1 MTEYWP
7 WWLGA
12 LGLGG
17 VSILYLL
24 LIGRLLGVSGSWAK
38 VVAWKENRDQ
48 LEAAE
53 ALVEDTEAMENALMA
68 ETLAEFGEDAIRELQ
83 AESAT
88 NEAAEPT
95 ATASLDDLEST
106 TPWTAHLVFLLS
118 MFVGAFLVAWFTGQ
132 FELRLD
138 LSATHSRIFGSLW
151 EVWLALL
158 VGGMMVGFGTQM
170 AGGCTSGHGLSGCA
184 RLLPA
189 SLLATAVFMASA
201 VFLSLL
207 MEVMIR

>member
-38 VVAWKENRDQ
+38 VVAWKENREQ
-48 LEAAE
+48 QKAAE
-53 ALVEDTEAMENALMA
+53 TLVEDKEAMENAFMA

-83 AESAT
+83 AEKEGDAESR
-88 NEAAEPT
+88 AADISE
-95 ATASLDDLEST
+95 LESA
-106 TPWTAHLVFLLS
+106 TPWTAHLVFLIS
-118 MFVGAFLVAWFTGQ
+118 MFLGAFLVAWFNGQ

-138 LSATHSRIFGSLW
+138 LSDTHTRIFGSLW

-158 VGGMMVGFGTQM
+158 IGGMMVGFGTQM

-201 VFLSLL
+201 IFLSLL
-207 MEVMIR
+207 MEAMIR

>member
-1 MTEYWP
+1 MTEYWS

-38 VVAWKENRDQ
+38 VVAWKENREQ
-48 LEAAE
+48 QKAAE
-53 ALVEDTEAMENALMA
+53 ALVDDTEAMENAFMA
-68 ETLAEFGEDAIRELQ
+68 ETLAEFGEDAIKELQ
-83 AESAT
+83 AENPS
-88 NEAAEPT
+88 EAEGKT
-95 ATASLDDLEST
+95 TDIGELESA

-118 MFVGAFLVAWFTGQ
+118 MFLGAFLVAWFNGQ

-138 LSATHSRIFGSLW
+138 LSETHTRIFGSLW

-158 VGGMMVGFGTQM
+158 IGGMMVGFGTQM

-201 VFLSLL
+201 IFLSLL

>member
-38 VVAWKENRDQ
+38 VVAWKENREQ
-48 LEAAE
+48 QKAAE
-53 ALVEDTEAMENALMA
+53 TLVEDTEAMENAFMA
-68 ETLAEFGEDAIRELQ
+68 ETLAEFGEEAIKEVQAGDSTDAG
-83 AESAT
+83 T
-88 NEAAEPT
+88 EAVADVTE
-95 ATASLDDLEST
+95 LEST

-118 MFVGAFLVAWFTGQ
+118 MFVGAFLVAWFNGQ
-132 FELRLD
+132 FHLRLD
-138 LSATHSRIFGSLW
+138 LSDTHTRIFGSLW

-158 VGGMMVGFGTQM
+158 FGGMMVGFGTQM

-201 VFLSLL
+201 IFLSLL

>member
-38 VVAWKENRDQ
+38 VVAWKENREQ
-48 LEAAE
+48 QKAAE
-53 ALVEDTEAMENALMA
+53 TLVEDKEAMENAFMA

-83 AESAT
+83 AEKEGDT
-88 NEAAEPT
+88 EGKAADIGE
-95 ATASLDDLEST
+95 LESA

-118 MFVGAFLVAWFTGQ
+118 MFLGAFLVAWFNGQ

-138 LSATHSRIFGSLW
+138 LSDTHTRIFGSLW

-158 VGGMMVGFGTQM
+158 IGGMMVGFGTQM

-201 VFLSLL
+201 IFLSLL
-207 MEVMIR
+207 MEAMIR

>member
-38 VVAWKENRDQ
+38 VVAWKENREQ
-48 LEAAE
+48 QKAAE
-53 ALVEDTEAMENALMA
+53 SLVEDAEAMENAFMA
-68 ETLAEFGEDAIRELQ
+68 ETLAEFGEDAIKELQ
-83 AESAT
+83 AEKGSDT
-88 NEAAEPT
+88 EGKAADIGE
-95 ATASLDDLEST
+95 LESA

-118 MFVGAFLVAWFTGQ
+118 MFLGAFLVAWFNGQ

-138 LSATHSRIFGSLW
+138 LSDTHSRIFGSLW

-158 VGGMMVGFGTQM
+158 IGGMMVGFGTQM

-201 VFLSLL
+201 IFLSLL

>member
-38 VVAWKENRDQ
+38 VVAWKENREQ
-48 LEAAE
+48 QKAAE
-53 ALVEDTEAMENALMA
+53 TLVEDKEAMENAFMA

-83 AESAT
+83 AEKEGDAESR
-88 NEAAEPT
+88 AADISE
-95 ATASLDDLEST
+95 LESA

-118 MFVGAFLVAWFTGQ
+118 MFLGAFLVAWFNGQ

-138 LSATHSRIFGSLW
+138 LSDTHTRIFGSLW

-158 VGGMMVGFGTQM
+158 IGGMMVGFGTQM

-201 VFLSLL
+201 IFLSLL
-207 MEVMIR
+207 MEAMIR

>member
-38 VVAWKENRDQ
+38 VVAWKENREQ
-48 LEAAE
+48 QKAAE
-53 ALVEDTEAMENALMA
+53 TLVEDKEAMENAFMA

-83 AESAT
+83 AEKEGDT
-88 NEAAEPT
+88 EGKAADIGE
-95 ATASLDDLEST
+95 LESA

-118 MFVGAFLVAWFTGQ
+118 MFLGAFLVAWFNGQ

-138 LSATHSRIFGSLW
+138 LSDTHTRIFGSLW

-158 VGGMMVGFGTQM
+158 IGGMMVGFGTQM

-189 SLLATAVFMASA
+189 SLLAAAVFMARA
-201 VFLSLL
+201 IFLSLL
-207 MEVMIR
+207 MEAMIR

>member
-1 MTEYWP
+1 MMTEYWP

-38 VVAWKENRDQ
+38 VVAWKENREQ
-48 LEAAE
+48 LKAAE
-53 ALVEDTEAMENALMA
+53 ALVEDTEAMENAFMA
-68 ETLAEFGEDAIRELQ
+68 ETLAEFGEDALRELQ
-83 AESAT
+83 AEAPEA
-88 NEAAEPT
+88 EAAP
-95 ATASLDDLEST
+95 ARLDELEST
-106 TPWTAHLVFLLS
+106 TPWTAHLAFLLS
-118 MFVGAFLVAWFTGQ
+118 MFVGAFLVAWFSGQ

-138 LSATHSRIFGSLW
+138 LSDVHSRIFGSLW

-158 VGGMMVGFGTQM
+158 IGGMMVGFGTQM

-201 VFLSLL
+201 IFLSLL